1 MGPILRQLGLDHTF
15 FIQFAM
21 IAALYFILSRIFFR
35 PFQQLIERRHA
46 RTVEDRKAAEELL
59 QQAQEKMNE
68 YQRRLTEE
76 RKLARAEID
85 QAIQAAKKE
94 ESALL
99 QAARDEAKSI
109 TQGAIA
115 NLEAQREKIRKELHA
130 DVEEIAQLVTEKL
143 MVK

>member
-1 MGPILRQLGLDHTF
+1 VGPILRQLGLDHTF